1 MRTRKLILLTLCLS
15 SELRDTFAS
24 TLPIETSSDQH
35 TENHKKKLHPRSKE
49 WKQLSHQSWEYNP
62 APISSSLLKPSLNLR
77 DLPSIQQKA
86 KIYPKHIPSQKKL
99 EPVGKISGSS
109 ADSNTFWV
117 GDLVYIRPN
126 GPLQVGETYAVTNET
141 PIELKKTLLKCAG
154 YIYPLLGKVKIS
166 GAQENL
172 FVGTVVASY
181 QDFGRS
187 TLLTADLPKISSP
200 VLIRGPQPLS
210 AKVIPDPNE
219 STSMMAQHKTAFIN
233 KGSEDGIQPG
243 MIFRVFQT
251 KDLKTGEEFSKS
263 GLAIEAD
270 LVISQVS
277 ETFSTATIMTSKK
290 PILAGAEAVLLTD
303 LSTLNSKKEF
313 STRGSDSLEELDQI
327 DQRDTLGSK
336 ESKELQQLEN
346 WNTPGNIPP
355 LTVPSPEGNESSTL
369 LSSPPPPEPTPPT
382 PMPNSPEALPPIPLQ
397 SQTQEANT
405 LPPPLDTGAPQALP
419 PLDTAP
425 TAPPPADPAAPTSQA
440 LPPTIE
446 LDTLPPP
453 PGAPPQAPVPSAQ
466 DTLQNSGGIGN
477 QTLPDLPPP
486 PNS

>member
-35 TENHKKKLHPRSKE
+35 TENHKKKHHPRSKE
-49 WKQLSHQSWEYNP
+49 WKQLSHQTWEYNP
-62 APISSSLLKPSLNLR
+62 TPINSSLLKPSLTPR
-77 DLPSIQQKA
+77 DLPLIQQKA
-86 KIYPKHIPSQKKL
+86 KTSPKHIPSQKKL
-99 EPVGKISGSS
+99 EPLGKISGSS

-141 PIELKKTLLKCAG
+141 PIELQKTLLECAG

-166 GAQENL
+166 GTQENL
-172 FVGTVVASY
+172 FIGTVVASY
-181 QDFGRS
+181 QDFGRN
-187 TLLTADLPKISSP
+187 TVLTADLPKTSSP
-200 VLIRGPQPLS
+200 VLIRGPQPLR
-210 AKVIPDPNE
+210 AKVIPDPSE
-219 STSMMAQHKTAFIN
+219 STSIMAQHKTAFIN

-303 LSTLNSKKEF
+303 LSTLNSKKGF
-313 STRGSDSLEELDQI
+313 SARGSDSLEELDQI

-346 WNTPGNIPP
+346 WKTPGNTPP
-355 LTVPSPEGNESSTL
+355 LPAPSPQVSKSPTPL
-369 LSSPPPPEPTPPT
+369 ASPPPLEPAPPT
-382 PMPNSPEALPPIPLQ
+382 ATPNSHDNFSPEKLESL
-397 SQTQEANT
+397 SQEANT
-405 LPPPLDTGAPQALP
+405 PPPLDTNDSQTLP
-419 PLDTAP
+419 PLDATP
-425 TAPPPADPAAPTSQA
+425 TATTPADPGTPTSQA
-440 LPPTIE
+440 PPPTID

-453 PGAPPQAPVPSAQ
+453 PGATPQAPVPSAQ
-466 DTLQNSGGIGN
+466 DTLQNSGGVEN
-477 QTLPDLPPP
+477 QTLPELPPP